1 MTDLSISHEARRLTE
16 QEKEQFQQWG
26 YVKNLPVFDHAAVP
40 VLQDRFRDLHALL
53 PASTDMSRVNN

>member
-40 VLQDRFRDLHALL
+40 VLQDRFRDLHA
-53 PASTDMSRVNN
+53 PVAG